1 VTDEPS
7 AGRAPTVNADGVTRS
22 KRAASEIA
30 ALVAEQVRDAIEEA
44 ERSAQALRGQARDD
58 ASARRGAVQDRA
70 TEVMA
75 RIDELENR
83 LTRMLRE
90 LRGEA
95 AHIAKAVDAS
105 REGAEDRARYAE
117 RFAREDE
124 SASRSPASVTE
135 AQPSDAVA
143 DEGAESPGAEGER
156 SAERLASSGAAA
168 DPDVTPSP
176 AEAAG
181 SDESLTD
188 QPPPAAAA
196 PPGSVLGE
204 APDARDEHAESAGEP
219 AGEAAAREAWEGPPT
234 APPAADADAQEESG
248 AEHPPDSAGHRRR
261 PGLFRHRRDG

>member
-7 AGRAPTVNADGVTRS
+7 AGRAPTANADGETRS
-22 KRAASEIA
+22 KRAASEVA

-44 ERSAQALRGQARDD
+44 ERSAQALRRQAFDD
-58 ASARRGAVQDRA
+58 ASARRGAVQGRA

-83 LTRMLRE
+83 LTRILRE

-95 AHIAKAVDAS
+95 AHIAEAVDAS
-105 REGAEDRARYAE
+105 REGAEGRARYAE

-124 SASRSPASVTE
+124 TAWRSPASVAE

-143 DEGAESPGAEGER
+143 DEPAESPGAEGER
-156 SAERLASSGAAA
+156 PAERLASPGAAA
-168 DPDVTPSP
+168 APDVTPSP
-176 AEAAG
+176 EAA

-188 QPPPAAAA
+188 RPPPAAAA
-196 PPGSVLGE
+196 APGSALGE
-204 APDARDEHAESAGEP
+204 APDRDEYAESAGES
-219 AGEAAAREAWEGPPT
+219 AGEAAAPEASEGTPA
-234 APPAADADAQEESG
+234 APPGAEADAQEESR

>member
-7 AGRAPTVNADGVTRS
+7 AGRAPTVNADGETRS

-30 ALVAEQVRDAIEEA
+30 ALVAEQVRDAIGEA
-44 ERSAQALRGQARDD
+44 ERSAHALTRQALDD
-58 ASARRGAVQDRA
+58 ASASRGAVQDRA

-83 LTRMLRE
+83 LTRILRE

-105 REGAEDRARYAE
+105 REGAEDRVQDAE
-117 RFAREDE
+117 RFAPEDE
-124 SASRSPASVTE
+124 TAWRAPASVAE

-143 DEGAESPGAEGER
+143 DERAESPGAEGER
-156 SAERLASSGAAA
+156 SADRLASPGAAA

-176 AEAAG
+176 EAVG

-196 PPGSVLGE
+196 PPGSALGE
-204 APDARDEHAESAGEP
+204 ERDARDEHAESAGEP
-219 AGEAAAREAWEGPPT
+219 AGEAAAPEAWEGTPT
-234 APPAADADAQEESG
+234 APAGAEADAQEESG
-248 AEHPPDSAGHRRR
+248 AEHPSDSAGRRRR
-261 PGLFRHRRDG
+261 PGLFRHRRDE